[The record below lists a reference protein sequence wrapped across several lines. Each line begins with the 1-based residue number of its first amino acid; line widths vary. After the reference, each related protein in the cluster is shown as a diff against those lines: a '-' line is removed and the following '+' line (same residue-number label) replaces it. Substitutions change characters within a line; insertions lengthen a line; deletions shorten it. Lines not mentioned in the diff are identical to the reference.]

1 MISKDS
7 LNIEWI
13 NHISVNNRN
22 ADKILV
28 EKVIRALFLLE
39 GLSESGMSF
48 IFKGGTAVMLL
59 QGIPKRF
66 SIDIDIVVRETIN
79 FEGYFDQFATQKH
92 FTRYE
97 LQHRT
102 ASSIEK
108 LHYKFFYK
116 PVNQSHLD
124 EDNILLDILIESDK
138 YDKLFPVE
146 IKSPFGKQDGLSL
159 KVYIPGVE
167 DILGDKLTAFAPNT
181 TGIPYEKNS
190 IKMGMEIIKQLYD
203 IGNLFEAAKEM
214 STVSKTF
221 RKIAETEM
229 KYRNIDDSI
238 DIVLNDIIQT
248 ALSVSTR
255 GILGKGNFTDLQ
267 SGISKL
273 KAYIFS
279 EPYSIEKA
287 IIHSSRAAYLAKLIM
302 LNKSDI
308 IRFNDPMQIK
318 DWIIDDPEMNK
329 LNKLKKTN
337 PEAFFYW
344 YQVYKIK
351 EILARKSMLATKKC

>member
-1 MISKDS
+1 M
-7 LNIEWI
+7 
-13 NHISVNNRN
+13 
-22 ADKILV
+22 V

-66 SIDIDIVVRETIN
+66 SIDIDIVVPKTIN
-79 FEGYFDQFATQKH
+79 FEVYFNKFASQKH

-97 LQHRT
+97 LQYRT
-102 ASSIEK
+102 ASSSIEK

-116 PVNQSHLD
+116 PVNQSNLD
-124 EDNILLDILIESDK
+124 EDNILLDILIESNK
-138 YDKLFPVE
+138 YEKIFPVD
-146 IKSPFGKQDGLSL
+146 INSPFGKQDGLSIQ
-159 KVYIPGVE
+159 VNIPGVE

-203 IGNLFEAAKEM
+203 IGNLFETAKEI

-229 KYRNIDDSI
+229 KYRNINDSVEN
-238 DIVLNDIIQT
+238 VLNDIVQT
-248 ALSVSTR
+248 AFCISTR
-255 GILGKGNFTDLQ
+255 GVSGKGNFTDLQ

-302 LNKSDI
+302 LNKTEI

-344 YQVYKIK
+344 YQVYDWN
-351 EILARKSMLATKKC
+351 